1 VTVLRL
7 NGYTLTGPARVS
19 WSTSDDRPLKLAGS
33 YSAEGSVIMYRCEW
47 KRLKR
52 ALRVGDPL
60 WWPRVDRLPSGRRMV
75 TRRVRP

>member
-1 VTVLRL
+1 MTVLRL
-7 NGYTLTGPARVS
+7 NGYTLTWPARVLLN
-19 WSTSDDRPLKLAGS
+19 TSDDRPLKLSGS
-33 YSAEGSVIMYRCEW
+33 YSAEGSVTMYRREW

-52 ALRVGDPL
+52 ALRVGAPL